1 MISEKLKAM
10 KKIKKN
16 YKESLD
22 ELQKIVE
29 KIENPD
35 TDLQEISKYVKRA
48 SELVRQCQEQLR
60 AIEEDIPDIT

>member
-16 YKESLD
+16 YKESLE

-48 SELVRQCQEQLR
+48 SELVR
-60 AIEEDIPDIT
+60 

>member
-1 MISEKLKAM
+1 MM

-16 YKESLD
+16 YKESLE

-60 AIEEDIPDIT
+60 AIEEDIPEIT

>member
-1 MISEKLKAM
+1 M

-60 AIEEDIPDIT
+60 AIEEDIPVIT